1 MLFQLITTHP
11 ESIGAILKNTPVWVG
26 GLFLGLMGLGFS
38 QARARTAS
46 LLRVSIMPVTMTGF
60 SIWGMTAAFGQS
72 TQFVQTLLAW
82 TGAMAVMAAAVGL
95 GRANATYDRSTRSFT
110 MPGSLVPMALIL
122 GIFLTKYWVG
132 VELAMQPRLAQDGS
146 YTVIIGGIYGF
157 FSGIFIGRAARL
169 MKLAFAPSARMSALQ
184 A

>member
-26 GLFLGLMGLGFS
+26 GLFLGLLGLGFS

-95 GRANATYDRSTRSFT
+95 GRD
-110 MPGSLVPMALIL
+110 
-122 GIFLTKYWVG
+122 
-132 VELAMQPRLAQDGS
+132 ED
-146 YTVIIGGIYGF
+146 
-157 FSGIFIGRAARL
+157 
-169 MKLAFAPSARMSALQ
+169 
-184 A
+184 